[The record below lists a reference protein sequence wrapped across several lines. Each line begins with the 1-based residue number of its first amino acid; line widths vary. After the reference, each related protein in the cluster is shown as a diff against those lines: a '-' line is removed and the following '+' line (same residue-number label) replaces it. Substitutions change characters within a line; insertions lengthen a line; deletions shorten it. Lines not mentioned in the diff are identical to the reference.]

1 MSKITSCPVCR
12 GEIHAI
18 AGRCKHCKADLVE
31 LRERASRL
39 ARAQAIGATVPP
51 TPRFGLF
58 AQGARPMTAPPPFD
72 AAPTVRD
79 PAPPSWAQAPRATE
93 PPPIHGEAESPGGP
107 GHEVVAAEVPAHEPT
122 TAEMEAA
129 YDPSQ
134 FAPAGPAF
142 PGSGPAAFR
151 GRPFPG
157 VIPDPPPG
165 GTPPYGIGFA
175 PPRGRR
181 VSSWSRRWPLLVS
194 AVALLAIGISVG
206 VLAERWRQKKARP
219 QAAAERHSS
228 LSRSPMQVPD
238 HMPQPLVPGPGEPR
252 IVPDPPADRSPD
264 PPTDPPRAVPT
275 DPDPPAGDTSDPDPG
290 SDDPSNPGSRFS
302 PPPSG
307 QSGSPTGD
315 PTGFRTF
322 SVALTESLCQKLTQC
337 GLLDD
342 SSQSMCQ
349 VLAKELDPDDAAEK
363 VARGECSF
371 NQGAADACLR
381 AVADLS
387 CDGGAGDRMLAWL
400 MAPNRVGQCAEAYVC
415 P

>member
-51 TPRFGLF
+51 APRFGLF
-58 AQGARPMTAPPPFD
+58 AQGARPMTAPLFD

-79 PAPPSWAQAPRATE
+79 PAPPSWAQPPRATE
-93 PPPIHGEAESPGGP
+93 PPPIQGEPAPP
-107 GHEVVAAEVPAHEPT
+107 NGHDVAAADSPAHEPT

-129 YDPSQ
+129 YDAAQ
-134 FAPAGPAF
+134 LAPAGASI
-142 PGSGPAAFR
+142 PGPGPAPFR

-157 VIPDPPPG
+157 VVPDPPPG

-175 PPRGRR
+175 PPRARR

-206 VLAERWRQKKARP
+206 VLAERWRQKKARAGSDP
-219 QAAAERHSS
+219 ERHSS

-252 IVPDPPADRSPD
+252 LAPAPRVDRPDRRPE
-264 PPTDPPRAVPT
+264 PPRAAPAPAP
-275 DPDPPAGDTSDPDPG
+275 DQDPPPSDPDPG
-290 SDDPSNPGSRFS
+290 TQSGSLDPSNPGSRFS

-307 QSGSPTGD
+307 QSGGS
-315 PTGFRTF
+315 TGFRTF
-322 SVALTESLCQKLTQC
+322 SVALTESLCEKLTQC
-337 GLLDD
+337 GLLAD

-349 VLAKELDPDDAAEK
+349 MLAQELDPDDAAEK

-371 NQGAADACLR
+371 NQRAADACLR

-387 CDGGAGDRMLAWL
+387 CDGGSGDQMLAWL

>member
-79 PAPPSWAQAPRATE
+79 PGPPSWVQVPHVTE
-93 PPPIHGEAESPGGP
+93 PPPIPGEAAPSTGQD
-107 GHEVVAAEVPAHEPT
+107 VAAGEIAGHEPT

-142 PGSGPAAFR
+142 PGPAPAPFR

-175 PPRGRR
+175 PRRARR

-194 AVALLAIGISVG
+194 AVALLAIGVSVG

-219 QAAAERHSS
+219 EQATERHGS
-228 LSRSPMQVPD
+228 LSRSPIQVPD

-252 IVPDPPADRSPD
+252 IAPDPPADR
-264 PPTDPPRAVPT
+264 R
-275 DPDPPAGDTSDPDPG
+275 PDPPADPHGAAPAPAPEPDQDPPPGDPADPDP
-290 SDDPSNPGSRFS
+290 SSVDPANPGSRFS
-302 PPPSG
+302 RPPSG
-307 QSGSPTGD
+307 QSGDTA
-315 PTGFRTF
+315 GFRTF
-322 SVALTESLCQKLTQC
+322 SVALTESLCHKLNQC

-342 SSQSMCQ
+342 SSKSMCR

-387 CDGGAGDRMLAWL
+387 CDGGTGDQMLAWL